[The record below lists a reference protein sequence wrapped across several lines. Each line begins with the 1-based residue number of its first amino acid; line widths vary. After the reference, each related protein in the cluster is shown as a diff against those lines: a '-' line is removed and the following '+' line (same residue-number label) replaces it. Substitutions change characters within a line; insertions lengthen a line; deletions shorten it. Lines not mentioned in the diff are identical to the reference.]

1 MGRDVTNVIPL
12 LAISSVG
19 SAVEFCWAAGEAV
32 LVPYLSRHG
41 VKQLVSTIYLGNPV
55 SISVFHT
62 SVVIFIMRCYFVL
75 LIFHTS

>member
-41 VKQLVSTIYLGNPV
+41 VKQWLVSTIYLGNPV
-55 SISVFHT
+55 SISVSHT
-62 SVVIFIMRCYFVL
+62 MCGLSF
-75 LIFHTS
+75 